1 MEVNF
6 YFILLYMKY
15 SFCSRDIQRS
25 LQIFLKESARKTG
38 IVGERNSSWI
48 TGLPIVHFLEGSLD
62 PFAELDFTNFHD
74 KQSDWWIDCEFE
86 KEKDELKSRK
96 WSR

>member
-1 MEVNF
+1 MS
-6 YFILLYMKY
+6 L
-15 SFCSRDIQRS
+15 FCCRDIKRS

-38 IVGERNSSWI
+38 IESDRNPSWI
-48 TGLPIVHFLEGSLD
+48 MCLPIVHFLEGSLD
-62 PFAELDFTNFHD
+62 PFAELDFNDFND
-74 KQSDWWIDCEFE
+74 KKNYWWIDCEFE